1 MPGDPSPG
9 KHAAS
14 ATAAAERSRKDAAFQ
29 VQAPR
34 RPLRRYL
41 LARAFL
47 KLAAYAYSSVEV
59 EGRERI
65 PPGPVLYCFSHQS
78 WIDPMY
84 VMAVLP
90 SSPRLYFFGPQEND
104 MRRGFR
110 NRLMRW
116 FGLVIPFAPGARG
129 LIAATH
135 RSVDLTTAGASI
147 AIAGEG
153 RIHCGESRLLPLKEG
168 AAYIALRAG
177 IPLVPMAINGTS
189 WLGFRRRIRVRFGD
203 AIEPSQ
209 ATADRPDG
217 DEVAALT
224 AKAFESLHDLV
235 ADFRDRRPPGPAGR
249 WLTELFNEWPDG
261 RRPTSPTSPM
271 SPKQGS

>member
-14 ATAAAERSRKDAAFQ
+14 ATAAVERTRKDAAFQ

-34 RPLRRYL
+34 RPHRWYL
-41 LARAFL
+41 LARASL
-47 KLAAYAYSSVEV
+47 KLAAYAYSSIQV

-90 SSPRLYFFGPQEND
+90 RSPRIYFFGPQEDD
-104 MRRGFR
+104 MRRGIR

-129 LIAATH
+129 LLAATH
-135 RSVDLTTAGASI
+135 RTVDLTSAGASI

-153 RIHCGESRLLPLKEG
+153 RIHCGESCLLPLKDG

-177 IPLVPMAINGTS
+177 VPLVPMAINGTS
-189 WLGFRRRIRVRFGD
+189 WLGFRRRIRVRFG
-203 AIEPSQ
+203 EPIAPAQ
-209 ATADRPDG
+209 ATAGRPDADG
-217 DEVAALT
+217 VVALT
-224 AKAFESLHDLV
+224 AKASESLLNLV
-235 ADFRDRRPPGPAGR
+235 ADFGDRRPPGPVGR
-249 WLTELFNEWPDG
+249 WLTELFNEWPG
-261 RRPTSPTSPM
+261 GERPTARTTPPSPTR
-271 SPKQGS
+271 GS

>member
-14 ATAAAERSRKDAAFQ
+14 AIAAAERTRKDAAFQ

-34 RPLRRYL
+34 RPLRWYR
-41 LARAFL
+41 LARASL
-47 KLAAYAYSSVEV
+47 KLAAYCYSSVEV
-59 EGRERI
+59 EGRELI

-84 VMAVLP
+84 VISVLP
-90 SSPRLYFFGPQEND
+90 GSPRLYFFGPQEND
-104 MRRGFR
+104 MRRGVR

-116 FGLVIPFAPGARG
+116 FGLVIPFAPGSRG
-129 LIAATH
+129 LLAATH
-135 RSVDLTTAGASI
+135 RSVELATTGASI

-153 RIHCGESRLLPLKEG
+153 RIHCGESCLLPLKEG
-168 AAYIALRAG
+168 AAYIALRAR

-189 WLGFRRRIRVRFGD
+189 WLGFRRRVRVRLGN

-209 ATADRPDG
+209 ATAGRPDAA
-217 DEVAALT
+217 EVAALT
-224 AKAFESLHDLV
+224 AKASESLLDLV
-235 ADFRDRRPPGPAGR
+235 ADFGDRRAPGPVGR

-261 RRPTSPTSPM
+261 RRPTSPPKPVSPT
-271 SPKQGS
+271 QGS